1 MNKSDDSLERKLLL
15 DLTKQVRE
23 LTGKVNTLLCQ
34 SGSYTEGIGDH
45 QQFIREPWDVYML
58 SDEEKHCIE
67 STTTDPIWTT
77 PIGLHVVRWLRAQ
90 AHLPADAR
98 RDCYESVLQ
107 KVAKA
112 EKYDNV
118 QELEDMLKESDDLDK
133 GLSLNEGAF

>member
-34 SGSYTEGIGDH
+34 SGSYAEGIGDH

-90 AHLPADAR
+90 AYLPADAR

-133 GLSLNEGAF
+133 GLSLNEGEF